1 MIQKMIVEKANKKAK
16 PVIIATQMME
26 SMISN
31 YRPTRAE
38 ANDVANAVYDG
49 ADALMLSGETSVGNF
64 PIETVQ
70 AMYKI
75 ISEVE
80 KNDSIYF
87 KSSIPNK
94 KSLNFIPESICL
106 NACEMARHSE
116 AKAIIAMTH
125 SGMTAFR
132 ISSHRPKSNIYI
144 FTDNKSI
151 LNTLSLLWGVQGFFY
166 DKYESTD
173 NTVQEIKDYLKSK
186 NLIEVGDYIINVA
199 STPLHARATANTI
212 KLTCTD

>member
-1 MIQKMIVEKANKKAK
+1 
-16 PVIIATQMME
+16 
-26 SMISN
+26 
-31 YRPTRAE
+31 
-38 ANDVANAVYDG
+38 
-49 ADALMLSGETSVGNF
+49 
-64 PIETVQ
+64 
-70 AMYKI
+70 
-75 ISEVE
+75 
-80 KNDSIYF
+80 
-87 KSSIPNK
+87 
-94 KSLNFIPESICL
+94 
-106 NACEMARHSE
+106 MARHSE

-173 NTVQEIKDYLKSK
+173 NTVHEIKEYLKDK
-186 NLIEVGDYIINVA
+186 NLIAAGDYIINVA

-212 KLTCTD
+212 KLTCIE